1 MRLVSTV
8 TTVHPHTYKH
18 TPKHLQ
24 IPTHAPIYIHTYIY
38 SFIQTG
44 RERECTT
51 PGRYMKTVIP
61 LCFREL
67 ERERCTKGIP
77 GRYMKTVTVMF
88 QRERESA
95 PQIYLEGI

>member
-1 MRLVSTV
+1 M
-8 TTVHPHTYKH
+8 
-18 TPKHLQ
+18 HL
-24 IPTHAPIYIHTYIY
+24 YIHTYIY

-44 RERECTT
+44 RERECTR

-77 GRYMKTVTVMF
+77 GRYMKTVSVMF